1 METHE
6 DRSLDESWIFLS
18 VSACPSFIFNLWD
31 VRFLFN
37 INLKKLEVTN
47 PTQSINSSRKR
58 PYFSREFASSDVFAM
73 SASLRHN
80 QLEQV
85 KRGKNDQIFVSVNS
99 CLSSFA
105 CSDIF
110 LSISKEVVCFANLF
124 TPRNVRSPFKD
135 EIHCF
140 LLYSTAWEWPNA
152 SLPKWF
158 IRHVNEKWSYGKN
171 HPHLLMI
178 ASLYNGSQIF
188 PRNSAVVAL
197 KTLVVTSKMLPN
209 SRGERRFQGSW
220 VMTNPKKCTISLR
233 KSMVMLSVFPR

>member
-6 DRSLDESWIFLS
+6 DCSLDESWIFLS
-18 VSACPSFIFNLWD
+18 KKACPSFIFNLWD

-47 PTQSINSSRKR
+47 PTQSINSSRR
-58 PYFSREFASSDVFAM
+58 GPYFSREFASSIFSKWSALLSSDVFAM

-110 LSISKEVVCFANLF
+110 LSISKEVVCFVNLF

-158 IRHVNEKWSYGKN
+158 IRHVNEKWSYVKN
-171 HPHLLMI
+171 HPHFLMI
-178 ASLYNGSQIF
+178 ASLYNTF
-188 PRNSAVVAL
+188 PNL
-197 KTLVVTSKMLPN
+197 LQGTLLWSH
-209 SRGERRFQGSW
+209 
-220 VMTNPKKCTISLR
+220 
-233 KSMVMLSVFPR
+233 